1 MSSTTTTTTNVF
13 KTGVQYGFF
22 FDQSRCIACM
32 TCTVACKTW
41 NQLSPGPTKWLRIY
55 EWETGTFPTPEINTL
70 FAPCYH
76 CQKPVCVDAANGAMF
91 KEPNYGV
98 VLIDPNQATSSSLRA
113 AWDACPYGSIVF
125 DSDAPNANASK
136 CTMCVDRL
144 QQGLMP
150 ICVLSCQMR
159 ALDFGPLA
167 TLTQKYGSNTQLSG
181 MPDPSTTN
189 PSVVF
194 KPKDARTQI
203 ITLDSSEV
211 ISLMGSRGDLPAV
224 YTDSTSVTNITPG
237 LVGRSELNMKA
248 SSTEDLMSAT
258 SNDDA

>member
-1 MSSTTTTTTNVF
+1 MSTTTTASSTLQ
-13 KTGVQYGFF
+13 KGVQYGFF
-22 FDQSRCIACM
+22 FDQSRCTACM
-32 TCTVACKTW
+32 ACTVACKTW
-41 NQLSPGPTKWLRIY
+41 NKLSPGPTKWLRIY
-55 EWETGTFPTPEINTL
+55 EWETGAFPTPEINTL

-98 VLIDPNQATSSSLRA
+98 VLIDPNQSTSASLRA
-113 AWDACPYGSIVF
+113 AWEACPYGSIVF

-144 QQGLMP
+144 DQGLMP

-159 ALDFGPLA
+159 ALDFGPIDS
-167 TLTQKYGSNTQLSG
+167 LTNKYGSNAQLTG

-194 KPKDARTQI
+194 KPKDARVQRI
-203 ITLDSSEV
+203 ALDPNQV
-211 ISLMGSRGDLPAV
+211 ISLMGSRGSLPPV

-237 LVGRSELNMKA
+237 LVGRSQLNMKA
-248 SSTEDLMSAT
+248 SSTENLMSST